1 MRASPTLASLGPYST
16 LTLKWGCQV
25 PSGYHYHLFFQNRLV
40 GNRHV
45 TFSFKVRLLN
55 FFFSWIKVFS
65 WKLLCKVNESR
76 IYPVYEAKKLAP
88 PCRLTHQ
95 VSSPTWDHNPDSH
108 PLFISPTYPRL
119 SEGFQ
124 RAEIKNHSLQELIT
138 NRVKYYL
145 FCDVLIMTEE

>member
-16 LTLKWGCQV
+16 LTLKSGCQV
-25 PSGYHYHLFFQNRLV
+25 PSGYHYHLLFQNRLV

-45 TFSFKVRLLN
+45 TFFFKVRPLN

-88 PCRLTHQ
+88 LADSLIRFRLPLGTITPTLTPY
-95 VSSPTWDHNPDSH
+95 SSALPTPGPPKDS
-108 PLFISPTYPRL
+108 R
-119 SEGFQ
+119 EQ
-124 RAEIKNHSLQELIT
+124 RWKITASKN
-138 NRVKYYL
+138 
-145 FCDVLIMTEE
+145 